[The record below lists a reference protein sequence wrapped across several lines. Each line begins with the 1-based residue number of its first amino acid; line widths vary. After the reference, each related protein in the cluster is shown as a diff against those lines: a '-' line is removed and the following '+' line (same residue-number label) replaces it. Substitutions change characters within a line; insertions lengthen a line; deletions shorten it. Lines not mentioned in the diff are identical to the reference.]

1 MSPFTVYYIDLINRQ
16 IFDLIKNIFIPP
28 IL

>member
-16 IFDLIKNIFIPP
+16 IFDLIKNIFI
-28 IL
+28 